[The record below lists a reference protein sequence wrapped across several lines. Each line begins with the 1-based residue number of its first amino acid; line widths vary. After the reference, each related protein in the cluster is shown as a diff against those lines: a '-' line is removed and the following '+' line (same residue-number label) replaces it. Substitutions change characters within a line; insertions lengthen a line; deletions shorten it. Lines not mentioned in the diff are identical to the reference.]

1 MGQSL
6 AVLETYLKDIIFTEE
21 QIVSQVETRDHI
33 FEIRDAE
40 NSLGFI
46 SLYDLKA
53 YVFEH
58 EEEAK
63 NYDVKNIDAAVEEWK
78 NIYEHPYFQRRK
90 PQLISADN
98 LKDADDQEF
107 FILIKGQKT
116 GPYEKY
122 ELSEMVDKKEIL
134 LTDMVSF
141 NGGHTWVKLFLV
153 DGFDR
158 RTLKESSNL
167 PGMPDSE
174 IFERSADGQTSAII
188 GDTTDGFISL
198 AFLGN
203 QKKGKIL
210 ERQQGATLDD
220 EMKKSAA
227 KTSWY
232 KWLLIASIAGI
243 IYFLY
248 NIRSTLQSP
257 FNDKTTPAIGEQ
269 SEMLKPVEVDQSFDS
284 RPTQMNHRNDV
295 NDQRRMGKFE
305 TRPMNPVRPANRKSF
320 METTKFRENSGSA
333 APDNGEDQNYYYD
346 NAAPMEL
353 DPVRAQISKENFDN
367 GAEPAPMTESTET
380 LFNQEVS
387 N

>member
-6 AVLETYLKDIIFTEE
+6 AVLETYLKDILQTEE
-21 QIVSQVETRDHI
+21 EILSKVEMREHI
-33 FEIRDAE
+33 FEIKDAE
-40 NSLGFI
+40 LSLGFI

-58 EEEAK
+58 EDEAK
-63 NYDVKNIDAAVEEWK
+63 NYSVRNIDSDEWK
-78 NIYEHPYFQRRK
+78 NVFEHPYFQRRK
-90 PQLISADN
+90 PQLVSADN

-122 ELSEMVDKKEIL
+122 ELSEMVEKKELL

-141 NGGHTWVKLFLV
+141 NGGHTWVKLYQV

-158 RTLKESSNL
+158 RALRDSSVL
-167 PGMPDSE
+167 PGMPEDEVLRKSE
-174 IFERSADGQTSAII
+174 SSQSSI

-203 QKKGKIL
+203 QKKGKLL
-210 ERQQGATLDD
+210 ERQQLSTMDD
-220 EMKKSAA
+220 ELKKNAA
-227 KTSWY
+227 TTSRY
-232 KWLLIASIAGI
+232 KWLLLASVCGI
-243 IYFLY
+243 LYFLY
-248 NIRSTLQSP
+248 NIKTSLQSP
-257 FNDKTTPAIGEQ
+257 FSGTQTQSVGEQ
-269 SEMLKPVEVDQSFDS
+269 AEMLKPVDTFE
-284 RPTQMNHRNDV
+284 MNPAPVNNRNDI

-305 TRPMNPVRPANRKSF
+305 TRQMNPVRPVVRKSF
-320 METTKFRENSGSA
+320 MDTQKFRDTASE
-333 APDNGEDQNYYYD
+333 PVDNGEDQNYYYD
-346 NAAPMEL
+346 NATPMEL
-353 DPVRAQISKENFDN
+353 DPVRSQISKENFDN
-367 GAEPAPMTESTET
+367 GAEPVQVENTGD

>member
-6 AVLETYLKDIIFTEE
+6 ANTALVTYLKDILGTEE
-21 QIVSQVETRDHI
+21 ELTSKVEMREHI
-33 FEIRDAE
+33 FEMKDGE
-40 NSLGFI
+40 TSLGFI

-63 NYDVKNIDAAVEEWK
+63 QYQVRNIDSDEWK

-107 FILIKGQKT
+107 FVLIKGQKA
-116 GPYEKY
+116 GPFEKY
-122 ELSEMVDKKEIL
+122 ELSEMVDRKEIL

-141 NGGHTWVKLFLV
+141 NAGHTWVKLYQV

-158 RTLKESSNL
+158 RSMRDSSVL
-167 PGMPDSE
+167 PGMPDDDILNKTE
-174 IFERSADGQTSAII
+174 AAAAAI

-203 QKKGKIL
+203 QKKGRLL
-210 ERQQGATLDD
+210 ERQQENTLDD
-220 EMKKSAA
+220 ELKKSAA
-227 KTSWY
+227 QSSRY
-232 KWLLIASIAGI
+232 KWLLVASLLGI
-243 IYFLY
+243 GYFLY
-248 NIRSTLQSP
+248 NIKTSLQSP
-257 FNDKTTPAIGEQ
+257 FLDKPATSVGEQ
-269 SEMLKPVEVDQSFDS
+269 AEMLKPIENFDHQA
-284 RPTQMNHRNDV
+284 PTFNSRNDV

-305 TRPMNPVRPANRKSF
+305 TRKMNPVRPAMRKSF
-320 METTKFRENSGSA
+320 METSQFKEANSANGDS
-333 APDNGEDQNYYYD
+333 GEDQNYYYD

-367 GAEPAPMTESTET
+367 GAEPAQVENSGD

>member
-1 MGQSL
+1 MRQSL
-6 AVLETYLKDIIFTEE
+6 AVLETYLKDIIGTENE
-21 QIVSQVETRDHI
+21 LTSRVELREHI
-33 FEIRDAE
+33 FEIREEE

-46 SLYDLKA
+46 SLQDLKA

-63 NYDVKNIDAAVEEWK
+63 NYQVKNIDSDEWRPVF
-78 NIYEHPYFQRRK
+78 EHPYFQRRK
-90 PQLISADN
+90 PQLVSIES

-107 FILIKGQKT
+107 FILVKGQKK

-122 ELSEMVDKKEIL
+122 ELSEMLESKEVL
-134 LTDMVSF
+134 LSDMVSM
-141 NGGHTWVKLFLV
+141 NGGHTWIKLFMV

-158 RTLKESSNL
+158 RNLRDSSGL
-167 PGMPDSE
+167 PGRPEETILRKTRPVESN
-174 IFERSADGQTSAII
+174 I

-203 QKKGKIL
+203 QKKGRLL
-210 ERQQGATLDD
+210 ERQQLTTLDD

-227 KTSWY
+227 QTSLY
-232 KWLLIASIAGI
+232 KWLLMASICGI

-248 NIRSTLQSP
+248 NIKSSLQSP
-257 FNDKTTPAIGEQ
+257 FADKAMVGEQ
-269 SEMLKPVEVDQSFDS
+269 AEMLSPVEMTGTQFNTHPS
-284 RPTQMNHRNDV
+284 RNSRSDI

-305 TRPMNPVRPANRKSF
+305 TRQMNPVKPVIRKSF
-320 METTKFRENSGSA
+320 METNKFRDAASEVN

-353 DPVRAQISKENFDN
+353 DPVRSQVSKENFDN
-367 GAEPAPMTESTET
+367 GAEPAQVET
-380 LFNQEVS
+380 NAEIFNHEAS

>member
-6 AVLETYLKDIIFTEE
+6 AVLETYLKDILQTEE
-21 QIVSQVETRDHI
+21 EILSKVEMREHI
-33 FEIRDAE
+33 FEIKDAE
-40 NSLGFI
+40 LSLGFI

-58 EEEAK
+58 EDEAK
-63 NYDVKNIDAAVEEWK
+63 NYSVRNIDSDEWK
-78 NIYEHPYFQRRK
+78 NVFEHPYFQRRK
-90 PQLISADN
+90 PQLVSADN

-122 ELSEMVDKKEIL
+122 ELSEMVEKKELL

-141 NGGHTWVKLFLV
+141 NGGHTWVKLYQV

-158 RTLKESSNL
+158 RALRDSSVL
-167 PGMPDSE
+167 PGMPEDEVLRKSE
-174 IFERSADGQTSAII
+174 STQSSI

-203 QKKGKIL
+203 QKKGKLL
-210 ERQQGATLDD
+210 ERQQLSTMDD
-220 EMKKSAA
+220 ELKKNAA
-227 KTSWY
+227 TTSRY
-232 KWLLIASIAGI
+232 KWLLLASVCGI
-243 IYFLY
+243 LYFLY
-248 NIRSTLQSP
+248 NIKTSLQSP
-257 FNDKTTPAIGEQ
+257 FSGTQTQSVGEQ
-269 SEMLKPVEVDQSFDS
+269 AEMLKPVDTFE
-284 RPTQMNHRNDV
+284 MNPAPVNNRNDI

-305 TRPMNPVRPANRKSF
+305 TRQMNPVRPVVRKSF
-320 METTKFRENSGSA
+320 MDTQKFRDTASE
-333 APDNGEDQNYYYD
+333 PVDNGEDQNYYYD
-346 NAAPMEL
+346 NATPMEL
-353 DPVRAQISKENFDN
+353 DPVRSQISKENFDN
-367 GAEPAPMTESTET
+367 GAEPVQVENTGD

>member
-6 AVLETYLKDIIFTEE
+6 AATTLVTYLKDILGTEE
-21 QIVSQVETRDHI
+21 EITSKVEMREHI
-33 FEIRDAE
+33 FEMKDGE
-40 NSLGFI
+40 TSLGFI

-63 NYDVKNIDAAVEEWK
+63 QYQVRNIDSDEWK

-107 FILIKGQKT
+107 FVLIKGQKA
-116 GPYEKY
+116 GPFEKY
-122 ELSEMVDKKEIL
+122 ELSEMVDRKEIL

-141 NGGHTWVKLFLV
+141 NAGHTWVKLYQV

-158 RTLKESSNL
+158 RSMRDSSVL
-167 PGMPDSE
+167 PGMPDDDILNKTE
-174 IFERSADGQTSAII
+174 AAAAAI

-203 QKKGKIL
+203 QKKGRLL
-210 ERQQGATLDD
+210 ERQQENTLDD
-220 EMKKSAA
+220 ELKKSAA
-227 KTSWY
+227 QSSRY
-232 KWLLIASIAGI
+232 KWLLVASLLGI
-243 IYFLY
+243 GYFLY
-248 NIRSTLQSP
+248 NIKTSLQSP
-257 FNDKTTPAIGEQ
+257 FLDKPATSVGEQ
-269 SEMLKPVEVDQSFDS
+269 AEMLKPVENFDHQA
-284 RPTQMNHRNDV
+284 PTFNSRNDV

-305 TRPMNPVRPANRKSF
+305 TRKMNPVRPAMRKSF
-320 METTKFRENSGSA
+320 METSQFKEANSANGDS
-333 APDNGEDQNYYYD
+333 GEDQNYYYD

-367 GAEPAPMTESTET
+367 GAEPAQVENSGD